1 MKTRL
6 TAILLLVVIVVCIG
20 ASSASA
26 TTTTRQISKHV
37 TATITVVDG
46 GLATTAKASTGWQTH
61 NAKCVVKYYDLPG
74 VRAFQYTVFK
84 HWDFNTKL
92 NKVRNAV
99 VAKVRNVVVA
109 TDSWT
114 NAALKAKGDWSE
126 EVSPI
131 DFYYSRPGND
141 TMDAHFSGR
150 HARFHSIFGIKGFSI
165 PIGAWYCD
173 VRFWVFARNKPNS
186 NQNWSCV
193 VNQHWRYLN

>member
-1 MKTRL
+1 M
-6 TAILLLVVIVVCIG
+6 LLLVVIVVCIG

-37 TATITVVDG
+37 TVTITVVDG
-46 GLATTAKASTGWQTH
+46 GLATAKSSTGWQTH

-84 HWDFNTKL
+84 HWDFNRKL
-92 NKVRNAV
+92 N
-99 VAKVRNVVVA
+99 KVRNVVVA
-109 TDSWT
+109 TDPWI

-126 EVSPI
+126 GVSPI

-165 PIGAWYCD
+165 PIGTWYCD
-173 VRFWVFARNKPNS
+173 VKFWVFARNKPNS